1 MKERT
6 VRVLVLAVVFLA
18 AMIGFRIY
26 LNRDNADIIVDMDA
40 VTLPTI
46 SFRVEGV
53 KMNLAPGHLNKMDA
67 SAVRN
72 TVTPV
77 KKNKPIQLDIEAY
90 DRKIKSL
97 TYTVYERDGKKPLL
111 EQKVNHVEQTLS
123 FTIGDVLGECGEGI
137 LCVQLAVDGEDAV
150 YYYTRIV
157 DAERAAFKGCLQFV
171 QKLHSNM
178 IQNKNADE
186 IRSVLETNPQ
196 ANLSLQHVTI
206 ESSPEHAAWATLKP
220 EVMGEVYYQVQETKE
235 EYTSILLRYLVQ
247 CAGDD
252 NKGAIYRVN
261 EFFKVRC
268 ADQKYYL
275 LAYDR
280 TMEERFTGGEAAL
293 SSKGIQLGMANA
305 DVEYRTN
312 QDGTVVAFVQAN
324 ELWSYQEKENEFA
337 LVFSFAEA
345 EKEDIRNH
353 FQEHSIKI
361 LSMDDDGNV
370 TFAVY
375 GYMNRGDHEGESG
388 AAIYYFDLHR
398 NVVKEVAFIPS
409 DLSYV
414 AIREQ
419 FGELAYY
426 NRDQDALYVVADSCL
441 YRMDLTT
448 NERTVV
454 LQDLQ
459 EGAYVASED
468 GQQIAY
474 KHPDHPEEANVLD
487 FATGRTRSVRVEE
500 GEWIQPLG
508 FIKKD
513 FVYGVALEKDLLET
527 ASGERELGMYK
538 LEIRNAKD
546 EILKT
551 YQKKG
556 VYILGA
562 TFEAN
567 RMNLQCAKKKG
578 GVFRTISDDY
588 ISNNEQNVGKIS
600 LQPYWSEVRG
610 NLTCITF
617 EDGLRNRN
625 AKVLKPKLVLTSH
638 DTLMDFEGK
647 TAHSFYTVYGL
658 GRILAVYKE
667 AGEAIQLAKKVSGT
681 VVSPEQNY
689 VWEEHRQSAWC
700 RNFELDNFAA
710 TVNQQL
716 KKKGAAEILEE
727 YSSAETVCIKRCS
740 VSEMRYLIDKG
751 IPVLAMTG
759 SKKAVVLVGYDAQ
772 TVTYVEPG
780 KRVARSAKF
789 SNFDSMIQ
797 GSGSTFFAYLNNQ

>member
-157 DAERAAFKGCLQFV
+157 DAERAEFKGCLQFV

-178 IQNKNADE
+178 IQNKNTDE

-280 TMEERFTGGEAAL
+280 TMEERFTGGETAL

-324 ELWSYQEKENEFA
+324 ELWS
-337 LVFSFAEA
+337 
-345 EKEDIRNH
+345 
-353 FQEHSIKI
+353 FQE
-361 LSMDDDGNV
+361 
-370 TFAVY
+370 
-375 GYMNRGDHEGESG
+375 
-388 AAIYYFDLHR
+388 
-398 NVVKEVAFIPS
+398 
-409 DLSYV
+409 
-414 AIREQ
+414 
-419 FGELAYY
+419 
-426 NRDQDALYVVADSCL
+426 
-441 YRMDLTT
+441 
-448 NERTVV
+448 
-454 LQDLQ
+454 
-459 EGAYVASED
+459 
-468 GQQIAY
+468 
-474 KHPDHPEEANVLD
+474 
-487 FATGRTRSVRVEE
+487 
-500 GEWIQPLG
+500 
-508 FIKKD
+508 
-513 FVYGVALEKDLLET
+513 
-527 ASGERELGMYK
+527 
-538 LEIRNAKD
+538 
-546 EILKT
+546 
-551 YQKKG
+551 
-556 VYILGA
+556 
-562 TFEAN
+562 
-567 RMNLQCAKKKG
+567 
-578 GVFRTISDDY
+578 
-588 ISNNEQNVGKIS
+588 
-600 LQPYWSEVRG
+600 
-610 NLTCITF
+610 
-617 EDGLRNRN
+617 
-625 AKVLKPKLVLTSH
+625 
-638 DTLMDFEGK
+638 
-647 TAHSFYTVYGL
+647 
-658 GRILAVYKE
+658 
-667 AGEAIQLAKKVSGT
+667 
-681 VVSPEQNY
+681 
-689 VWEEHRQSAWC
+689 
-700 RNFELDNFAA
+700 
-710 TVNQQL
+710 
-716 KKKGAAEILEE
+716 
-727 YSSAETVCIKRCS
+727 
-740 VSEMRYLIDKG
+740 
-751 IPVLAMTG
+751 
-759 SKKAVVLVGYDAQ
+759 
-772 TVTYVEPG
+772 
-780 KRVARSAKF
+780 
-789 SNFDSMIQ
+789 
-797 GSGSTFFAYLNNQ
+797 